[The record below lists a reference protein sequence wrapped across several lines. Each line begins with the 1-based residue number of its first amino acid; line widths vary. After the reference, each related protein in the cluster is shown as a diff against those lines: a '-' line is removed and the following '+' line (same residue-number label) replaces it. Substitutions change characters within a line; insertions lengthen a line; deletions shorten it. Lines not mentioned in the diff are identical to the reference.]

1 MKTYLFDTINRYKRF
16 SEKLDVS
23 ATLCNKSWWVFN
35 DEGVKSLYI
44 FQSNGDLY
52 VTTNGVGLKG
62 SWQYITANKTV
73 IINSENKVMMFHPVF
88 IDGNILTLTLDGT
101 QQCAFLIDENNRA
114 HFAPRSLS
122 DLSRYFQKKEQKEI
136 EAKRKEQARKRA
148 AEEETRK
155 RAAEEEARKR
165 AAEEARKRAAE
176 GQGRNNGVS
185 SETKYSESTDFFGNI
200 IRIIVGIGSIILG
213 SYVTKGLFLAIANEE
228 EVLLGEVLFGLV
240 LGVLPILGGL
250 FLIYISITGRVP

>member
-148 AEEETRK
+148 EEEEARK

-200 IRIIVGIGSIILG
+200 IRIIVGIGSIIFG
-213 SYVTKGLFLAIANEE
+213 SFVTKGAFVTIANDD
-228 EVLLGEVLFGLV
+228 EVLLGVLLFGLA

>member
-1 MKTYLFDTINRYKRF
+1 MRTYLFDTINRYKRF
-16 SEKLDVS
+16 SENLDVS

-148 AEEETRK
+148 E
-155 RAAEEEARKR
+155 EEEARKR

-176 GQGRNNGVS
+176 EEARKKAAEGQGRNNGES
-185 SETKYSESTDFFGNI
+185 SETKYSESTDSFGNI
-200 IRIIVGIGSIILG
+200 IRIIVGIGLIILG
-213 SYVTKGLFLAIANEE
+213 SYVTKGVFLAIANEE
-228 EVLLGEVLFGLV
+228 EVFLAVVLGLV
-240 LGVLPILGGL
+240 LGVYPILGGL
-250 FLIYISITGRVP
+250 YLIYISITGRVP